1 MTLKETKKKLM
12 SFLKKPIDKFKKK
25 YYNYYRKLR
34 EGLIPMFTFEQALLA
49 IILTFFVTAR
59 FAYAVCRKNPKI
71 YQMAI
76 SAAELLVL
84 VFFFKSF
91 WN

>member
-1 MTLKETKKKLM
+1 
-12 SFLKKPIDKFKKK
+12 
-25 YYNYYRKLR
+25 
-34 EGLIPMFTFEQALLA
+34 MFTFEQALLA

-59 FAYAVCRKNPKI
+59 FAYAICRKNPKI

-76 SAAELLVL
+76 TAAELLVL